1 MSWFGRKDKGMTF
14 EEELEVAVRWC
25 TMRSFASLS
34 ADDQHVGY
42 AALGEEL
49 LKAASSMK
57 GNA

>member
-14 EEELEVAVRWC
+14 QEELEVAVRWC

-34 ADDQHVGY
+34 SDEQYIGY
-42 AALGEEL
+42 EALGEEL
-49 LKAASSMK
+49 LKVAAEMK